1 MHMPRASHR
10 ALRLTTIAA
19 LLLAACADKS
29 KSSDEAEPRAP
40 AEKTGSSSADDK
52 PVALDPAPVAE
63 PTGVEMADFGEGS
76 AGEAESGPGLAAAP
90 AGTAAPRA
98 RMGAKRAETTATLA
112 LEDRAIGSKG
122 DMATDRVAP
131 EPKKRPHPRPTQRPG
146 QLTAGEW
153 NDLDH
158 WAFWRALFIDHEQ
171 TRSEW
176 KPIEQRW
183 KFQTASRIPVDV
195 VASGKAVV
203 DAKVSLLNG
212 QGKVLWKARTDN
224 RGRAELFAG
233 LFASAKGPYRVVV
246 EAAGESAS
254 REDVNIDPEAE
265 PIEMEIHEGP
275 GLSSTA
281 DIMFVVDTTGS
292 MGDELEYLKAELRN
306 VIGRVKDTRGQELRV
321 RTSVNFY
328 RDQGDQY
335 KVRPFGFSESLDNVL
350 AQIGKQSAGGG
361 GDFPEAV
368 DAALK
373 NAIFEHDW
381 SARARARLLFLVL
394 DAPPHEGSEVLDMIH
409 EATAQAAEQGIRII
423 PVSGS
428 GIDKPTEFL
437 MRFLAVATG
446 GTYLFL
452 TDDSGIG
459 GSHLKPTIGPHD
471 VLLLNELLTKVIN
484 RYVASPA

>member
-1 MHMPRASHR
+1 MRMPARVHNL
-10 ALRLTTIAA
+10 LRITAVAA
-19 LLLAACADKS
+19 LVVAACSKKS
-29 KSSDEAEPRAP
+29 NTADEAKAEAP
-40 AEKTGSSSADDK
+40 AKEATSSTSGE
-52 PVALDPAPVAE
+52 ALPASDPAPLAA
-63 PTGVEMADFGEGS
+63 PTGAGMGEMATAGIGGARGAGS
-76 AGEAESGPGLAAAP
+76 ADMAAAP
-90 AGTAAPRA
+90 GRAASTRA
-98 RMGAKRAETTATLA
+98 RVSAKKAGSPRVAFEEEGGGAK
-112 LEDRAIGSKG
+112 G
-122 DMATDRVAP
+122 DKPTDVMKP
-131 EPKKRPHPRPTQRPG
+131 EPSRPKQRPG

-158 WAFWRALFIDHEQ
+158 WAFWRALFVDHEQ

-176 KPIEQRW
+176 KPIEERW
-183 KFQTASRIPVDV
+183 KFHTGSRIPVHV

-203 DAKVSLLNG
+203 DAKVSLLDG
-212 QGKVLWKARTDN
+212 QGKALWKARTDN

-233 LFASAKGPYRVVV
+233 LFEPAKGPYRVVA
-246 EAAGESAS
+246 EAAGKSVS
-254 REDVNIDPEAE
+254 RDDVEVDSKATPLDLEL
-265 PIEMEIHEGP
+265 HEGL
-275 GLSSTA
+275 GLSNTV

-306 VIGRVKDTRGQELRV
+306 VIGRVKDTKGQELRM

-328 RDQGDQY
+328 RDAGDDY
-335 KVRPFGFSESLDNVL
+335 KVRPFAFSESLESVL

-368 DAALK
+368 DAALQ
-373 NAIFEHDW
+373 NAMFEHDW

-394 DAPPHEGSEVLDMIH
+394 DAPPHEGSQVLDLVH
-409 EATAQAAEQGIRII
+409 KATAQAAELGIRII

-459 GSHLKPTIGPHD
+459 GSHLKPTIGPHE